1 MKNKLKSLFVVAALA
16 LVVLLPVS
24 VAFAQTTVQG
34 ACNGYEIGPNQ
45 NAILFSLCR
54 ISLFI
59 NTLIPILIA
68 LAVVYFMWGV
78 IQYAIAKDEEAK
90 TGGRDAMIWGL
101 VALLVLTSMWGLVNI
116 LKKTFGVT
124 DSSAIQVPCIE
135 SPGVY
140 CPQTNS

>member
-1 MKNKLKSLFVVAALA
+1 
-16 LVVLLPVS
+16 
-24 VAFAQTTVQG
+24 
-34 ACNGYEIGPNQ
+34 
-45 NAILFSLCR
+45 LFSLCR